1 MQQRTGIGGEQQR
14 RQQVFEEGAA
24 PAEQQMLPA
33 AAYMRAAEAAEVS
46 QGYLPGADG
55 DEGQQPR
62 LAGKKVVMI
71 ALNALPWVAANEEQ
85 LCFTVIDGGK
95 LHLLCQRVQ
104 PRGQGSLGRVQ
115 LAQMLAE

>member
-1 MQQRTGIGGEQQR
+1 
-14 RQQVFEEGAA
+14 
-24 PAEQQMLPA
+24 MLPA
-33 AAYMRAAEAAEVS
+33 AAYLRAAEAAEVS

-71 ALNALPWVAANEEQ
+71 ALNALPRVAANEEQ
-85 LCFTVIDGGK
+85 LCFAVIDGGK

-104 PRGQGSLGRVQ
+104 PRGQGALGRVQ